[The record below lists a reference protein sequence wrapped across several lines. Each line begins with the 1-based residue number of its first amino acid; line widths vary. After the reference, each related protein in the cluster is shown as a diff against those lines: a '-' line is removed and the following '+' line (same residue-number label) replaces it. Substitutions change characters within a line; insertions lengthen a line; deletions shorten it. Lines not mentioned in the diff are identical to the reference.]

1 MLDVHPSRSQ
11 PISPLSQQPESPL
24 IEVDKR
30 DGSLPLYAM
39 FAKINQE
46 MDDKHVDS
54 IQQHIDGLLVFVSPR
69 VTSHQLH
76 A

>member
-1 MLDVHPSRSQ
+1 
-11 PISPLSQQPESPL
+11 
-24 IEVDKR
+24 
-30 DGSLPLYAM
+30 M

-46 MDDKHVDS
+46 MDDKRVDS